1 MRPLLIPA
9 AAALVLAAC
18 QPADDSKTGEL
29 PADPPSTADAD
40 DLSPPPSEPTPPAT
54 TTPAFVGN
62 WSADPAWCA
71 NTTGPERAIVVT
83 ETEFRGYEN
92 ICQITQLQPDGDD
105 WRAVFVC
112 QAEGVTSRQP
122 VEIEADS
129 DELEITWV
137 DDRSQV
143 EWRRCPA

>member
-9 AAALVLAAC
+9 AAALFLAAC
-18 QPADDSKTGEL
+18 QPGNNSNTGEL
-29 PADPPSTADAD
+29 PADPPPTAGAD
-40 DLSPPPSEPTPPAT
+40 ELSPPPSDPTALAAN
-54 TTPAFVGN
+54 TPAFVGS

-83 ETEFRGYEN
+83 QTEFRGYEN
-92 ICQITQLQPDGDD
+92 ICQITELRPDGDD
-105 WRAVFVC
+105 WNAVFVC

-122 VEIEADS
+122 VEIEADG
-129 DELEITWV
+129 DELEITWL
-137 DDRSQV
+137 DDGNQI